1 MEDFFVALEQSSFT
15 PSEQAGGYPYL
26 AWESLGAVWESCIS
40 PPVDFEAAEPG
51 PTLVT
56 GGQDPDP
63 YFLPLL

>member
-26 AWESLGAVWESCIS
+26 AWESLVAVLESCIS